1 MTDKK
6 QIYRDA
12 LIEAEFA
19 GCPYTLASAVETIY
33 SEIVKLSKKELHSFR
48 CGKMQGLQGL
58 PESILVVA
66 EDYSVLTESR
76 YILMKGPQD

>member
-33 SEIVKLSKKELHSFR
+33 SEIVKLSKKELDTFC
-48 CGKMQGLQGL
+48 CGKTQGLQGV
-58 PESILVVA
+58 PRSIAVVA

-76 YILMKGPQD
+76 YILMKGAQD